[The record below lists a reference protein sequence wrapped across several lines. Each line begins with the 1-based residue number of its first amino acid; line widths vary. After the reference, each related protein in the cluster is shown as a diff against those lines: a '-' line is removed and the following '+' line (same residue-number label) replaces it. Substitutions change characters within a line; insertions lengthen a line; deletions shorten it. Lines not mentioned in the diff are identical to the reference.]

1 MFYSFCKDVSD
12 FQKFAYKLS
21 LYFPIAED
29 STDKPF
35 LSVRSNMTKNYR
47 AGSRNSNEPRLIG
60 DILTEMF
67 SSNSPLAK
75 ALRLNVASYKYAT
88 AERKADAE
96 DADAATEWKA
106 DTADNSGWFRN
117 TELCSDLK
125 TLLLHDRIAK
135 LGKVYKG
142 LLRRDSDEHFSF
154 FECRPSANAIIRNP
168 HVFEGKYI
176 NVTRRMKDGH
186 IRFNFK
192 EVDFGG
198 RFNPMSFAIGVMKE
212 IIMAFKCLGEE
223 ADWRAEKENT
233 GD

>member
-1 MFYSFCKDVSD
+1 
-12 FQKFAYKLS
+12 
-21 LYFPIAED
+21 
-29 STDKPF
+29 
-35 LSVRSNMTKNYR
+35 MTKVFNSNFQ
-47 AGSRNSNEPRLIG
+47 AGSKKTDEPRLIG
-60 DILTEMF
+60 DILAEMF
-67 SSNSPLAK
+67 SSKSPLAK
-75 ALRLNVASYKYAT
+75 GIRQSVASHKYAD
-88 AERKADAE
+88 AERKADTE
-96 DADAATEWKA
+96 DADAEGKA
-106 DTADNSGWFRN
+106 AAEGNSGWFRN
-117 TELCSDLK
+117 TELCSDIK
-125 TLLLHDRIAK
+125 TYLCFDRIAK
-135 LGKVYKG
+135 IGKVYKG
-142 LLRRDSDEHFSF
+142 LLRRDSDDHFSF
-154 FECRPSANAIIRNP
+154 LECRRSANANAIIRNP

>member
-1 MFYSFCKDVSD
+1 MFYPFCKDVSD

-21 LYFPIAED
+21 LCFPIAED

-60 DILTEMF
+60 DILAEMF

-75 ALRLNVASYKYAT
+75 AIRQSVASHKY
-88 AERKADAE
+88 ADAE
-96 DADAATEWKA
+96 GKAAAEG
-106 DTADNSGWFRN
+106 NSGWFRN
-117 TELCSDLK
+117 TELCSDIK
-125 TLLLHDRIAK
+125 TYLCFDRIAK
-135 LGKVYKG
+135 IGKVYKG
-142 LLRRDSDEHFSF
+142 LLRRDSDDHFSF
-154 FECRPSANAIIRNP
+154 LECRRSASANAIIRNP

-176 NVTRRMKDGH
+176 NVTRRLMDGH

>member
-1 MFYSFCKDVSD
+1 
-12 FQKFAYKLS
+12 
-21 LYFPIAED
+21 
-29 STDKPF
+29 
-35 LSVRSNMTKNYR
+35 MTKVFNFNFQ
-47 AGSRNSNEPRLIG
+47 AGSRKTDEPRLIG
-60 DILTEMF
+60 DILAEMF

-75 ALRLNVASYKYAT
+75 AISQSVASHKYAT
-88 AERKADAE
+88 AERKADTE
-96 DADAATEWKA
+96 DADAEGKA
-106 DTADNSGWFRN
+106 DTEDADSEGKAAAAGNSGWFRN
-117 TELCSDLK
+117 TELCSDIK
-125 TLLLHDRIAK
+125 TYLCFDRIAK
-135 LGKVYKG
+135 IGKVYKG
-142 LLRRDSDEHFSF
+142 LLRRDSDDHFSF

-176 NVTRRMKDGH
+176 NVTRRLKDGH

>member
-1 MFYSFCKDVSD
+1 MKKVLNFNF
-12 FQKFAYKLS
+12 
-21 LYFPIAED
+21 
-29 STDKPF
+29 
-35 LSVRSNMTKNYR
+35 R

-60 DILTEMF
+60 DILAEMF

-75 ALRLNVASYKYAT
+75 ALRLSVASYKYAD

-96 DADAATEWKA
+96 DADAERKA
-106 DTADNSGWFRN
+106 DAADNGGWFRN
-117 TELCSDLK
+117 TELCSDIK
-125 TLLLHDRIAK
+125 TYLCFDRIAK
-135 LGKVYKG
+135 IGKVYKG

-154 FECRPSANAIIRNP
+154 LECRRSASANANIRNP

-198 RFNPMSFAIGVMKE
+198 KFNPMSFAIGVMKE

>member
-1 MFYSFCKDVSD
+1 MKKVLNFNF
-12 FQKFAYKLS
+12 
-21 LYFPIAED
+21 
-29 STDKPF
+29 
-35 LSVRSNMTKNYR
+35 R

-60 DILTEMF
+60 DILAEMF

-117 TELCSDLK
+117 TELCSDIK
-125 TLLLHDRIAK
+125 TYLCFDRIAK
-135 LGKVYKG
+135 IGKVYKG

>member
-1 MFYSFCKDVSD
+1 
-12 FQKFAYKLS
+12 
-21 LYFPIAED
+21 
-29 STDKPF
+29 
-35 LSVRSNMTKNYR
+35 MTKVFNSNFQ
-47 AGSRNSNEPRLIG
+47 AGSKKTDEPRLIG
-60 DILTEMF
+60 DILAEMF

-75 ALRLNVASYKYAT
+75 AIRQSVASHKYAT
-88 AERKADAE
+88 AERKADTE
-96 DADAATEWKA
+96 DADAEGKA
-106 DTADNSGWFRN
+106 DTEDADAEGKAAAAGNSGWFRN
-117 TELCSDLK
+117 TELCSDIK
-125 TLLLHDRIAK
+125 TYLCLDRIAK
-135 LGKVYKG
+135 IGKVYKG

-154 FECRPSANAIIRNP
+154 FECSPSANAIIRNP

>member
-1 MFYSFCKDVSD
+1 MKKVLNFNF
-12 FQKFAYKLS
+12 
-21 LYFPIAED
+21 
-29 STDKPF
+29 
-35 LSVRSNMTKNYR
+35 R

-60 DILTEMF
+60 DILAEMF

-117 TELCSDLK
+117 TELCSDIK
-125 TLLLHDRIAK
+125 TYLYFDRIAK
-135 LGKVYKG
+135 IGKVYKG

-176 NVTRRMKDGH
+176 NVTRRMMDGH

>member
-1 MFYSFCKDVSD
+1 MKKVLNFNF
-12 FQKFAYKLS
+12 
-21 LYFPIAED
+21 
-29 STDKPF
+29 
-35 LSVRSNMTKNYR
+35 R

-60 DILTEMF
+60 DILAEMF
-67 SSNSPLAK
+67 SSGSPLAK
-75 ALRLNVASYKYAT
+75 AIRQSVASHKYAD
-88 AERKADAE
+88 AEGKAAAE
-96 DADAATEWKA
+96 DADAERKA
-106 DTADNSGWFRN
+106 AAEGNSGWFRN
-117 TELCSDLK
+117 TELCSDIK
-125 TLLLHDRIAK
+125 TYLCFDRIAK

-142 LLRRDSDEHFSF
+142 LLRRDSDDHFSF
-154 FECRPSANAIIRNP
+154 LECRRSASANAIIRNP

>member
-1 MFYSFCKDVSD
+1 
-12 FQKFAYKLS
+12 
-21 LYFPIAED
+21 
-29 STDKPF
+29 
-35 LSVRSNMTKNYR
+35 MTKVFNSNFQ
-47 AGSRNSNEPRLIG
+47 AGSKKTDEPRLIG
-60 DILTEMF
+60 DILAEMF

-75 ALRLNVASYKYAT
+75 ALRLSVASHKYAD
-88 AERKADAE
+88 AEGKADTE

-106 DTADNSGWFRN
+106 DTADNGGWFRN
-117 TELCSDLK
+117 TELCSDIK
-125 TLLLHDRIAK
+125 TYLCFDRIAK
-135 LGKVYKG
+135 IGKVYKG
-142 LLRRDSDEHFSF
+142 LLRRDSDDHFSF
-154 FECRPSANAIIRNP
+154 LECRRSASANAIIRNP

-176 NVTRRMKDGH
+176 NVTRRLMDGH

>member
-1 MFYSFCKDVSD
+1 MFYPFCKDVSD

-35 LSVRSNMTKNYR
+35 LSVRSNMTKKNYR

-60 DILTEMF
+60 DILAEMF

-75 ALRLNVASYKYAT
+75 AIRQSVASHKY
-88 AERKADAE
+88 ADAE
-96 DADAATEWKA
+96 GKAAAEG
-106 DTADNSGWFRN
+106 NSGWFRN
-117 TELCSDLK
+117 TELCSDIK
-125 TLLLHDRIAK
+125 TFLCFDRIAK
-135 LGKVYKG
+135 IGKVYKG
-142 LLRRDSDEHFSF
+142 LLRRDSDDHFSF
-154 FECRPSANAIIRNP
+154 LECRRSASANANIRNP

>member
-1 MFYSFCKDVSD
+1 MKKVLNFNF
-12 FQKFAYKLS
+12 
-21 LYFPIAED
+21 
-29 STDKPF
+29 
-35 LSVRSNMTKNYR
+35 R

-60 DILTEMF
+60 DILAEMF
-67 SSNSPLAK
+67 SSKSPLAK
-75 ALRLNVASYKYAT
+75 GIRQSVASHKYAT
-88 AERKADAE
+88 AERKADTE
-96 DADAATEWKA
+96 DADSEGKAAA
-106 DTADNSGWFRN
+106 AGNSGWFRN
-117 TELCSDLK
+117 TELCSDIK
-125 TLLLHDRIAK
+125 TYLCFDRIAK
-135 LGKVYKG
+135 IGKVYKG

-154 FECRPSANAIIRNP
+154 FECRCSASANAIIRNP

-176 NVTRRMKDGH
+176 NVTRRLKDGH

-223 ADWRAEKENT
+223 AGWRAEKEST

>member
-1 MFYSFCKDVSD
+1 MYNK
-12 FQKFAYKLS
+12 
-21 LYFPIAED
+21 
-29 STDKPF
+29 
-35 LSVRSNMTKNYR
+35 KNYC

-60 DILTEMF
+60 DILAEMF

-75 ALRLNVASYKYAT
+75 AIRQSVASHKYAD
-88 AERKADAE
+88 AEGKAAAE
-96 DADAATEWKA
+96 DADAEGKA
-106 DTADNSGWFRN
+106 AAADNGGWFRN
-117 TELCSDLK
+117 TELCSDIK
-125 TLLLHDRIAK
+125 TYLCFDRIAK
-135 LGKVYKG
+135 IGKVYKG
-142 LLRRDSDEHFSF
+142 LLRRDSDDHFSF
-154 FECRPSANAIIRNP
+154 LECRRSASANANIRNP

-176 NVTRRMKDGH
+176 NVTRRLMDGH

-198 RFNPMSFAIGVMKE
+198 KFNPMSFAIGVMKE

>member
-1 MFYSFCKDVSD
+1 MKKVLNFNF
-12 FQKFAYKLS
+12 
-21 LYFPIAED
+21 
-29 STDKPF
+29 
-35 LSVRSNMTKNYR
+35 R

-75 ALRLNVASYKYAT
+75 AIRQSVASHKYAT
-88 AERKADAE
+88 AERKADTEDADAEGKAAAE
-96 DADAATEWKA
+96 DADAEGKA
-106 DTADNSGWFRN
+106 AAAGNSGWFRN
-117 TELCSDLK
+117 TELCSDIK
-125 TLLLHDRIAK
+125 TYLCFDRIAK
-135 LGKVYKG
+135 IGKVYKG

-154 FECRPSANAIIRNP
+154 FECSPSANAIIRNP

-176 NVTRRMKDGH
+176 NVTRRLMDGH

-198 RFNPMSFAIGVMKE
+198 RFNPMGFAIGVMKE

-223 ADWRAEKENT
+223 AGWQAEKENA
-233 GD
+233 GN

>member
-1 MFYSFCKDVSD
+1 
-12 FQKFAYKLS
+12 
-21 LYFPIAED
+21 
-29 STDKPF
+29 
-35 LSVRSNMTKNYR
+35 MTKVFNFNFQ
-47 AGSRNSNEPRLIG
+47 AGSRKTDEPRLIG
-60 DILTEMF
+60 DILAEMF

-75 ALRLNVASYKYAT
+75 GIRQSVASHKYADAEGKAAAEDAD
-88 AERKADAE
+88 AERKADA
-96 DADAATEWKA
+96 
-106 DTADNSGWFRN
+106 ADNSGWFRN
-117 TELCSDLK
+117 TELCSDIK
-125 TLLLHDRIAK
+125 TYLCFDRIAK
-135 LGKVYKG
+135 IGKVYKG
-142 LLRRDSDEHFSF
+142 LLRRDSDDHFSF
-154 FECRPSANAIIRNP
+154 LECRRSANANAIIRNP

>member
-1 MFYSFCKDVSD
+1 
-12 FQKFAYKLS
+12 
-21 LYFPIAED
+21 
-29 STDKPF
+29 
-35 LSVRSNMTKNYR
+35 MTKVFNSNFQ
-47 AGSRNSNEPRLIG
+47 AGSKKTDEPSLIG
-60 DILTEMF
+60 DILAEMF

-75 ALRLNVASYKYAT
+75 GIRQSVASHKYAD
-88 AERKADAE
+88 AEGKADTEDADAEWKADAE
-96 DADAATEWKA
+96 DAADAEGKA
-106 DTADNSGWFRN
+106 AAEGNSGWFRN
-117 TELCSDLK
+117 TELCSDIK
-125 TLLLHDRIAK
+125 TYLCFDRIAK
-135 LGKVYKG
+135 IGKVYKG

-176 NVTRRMKDGH
+176 NVTRRLKDGH

-198 RFNPMSFAIGVMKE
+198 RFNPMSYAIGVMKE

>member
-1 MFYSFCKDVSD
+1 
-12 FQKFAYKLS
+12 
-21 LYFPIAED
+21 
-29 STDKPF
+29 
-35 LSVRSNMTKNYR
+35 MTKVFNFNFQ
-47 AGSRNSNEPRLIG
+47 AGSRKTDEPRLIG
-60 DILTEMF
+60 DILAETF

-75 ALRLNVASYKYAT
+75 AIRQSVASHKYAD

-96 DADAATEWKA
+96 DADAERKADAEDADAEWKA
-106 DTADNSGWFRN
+106 AAEGNGGWFRN
-117 TELCSDLK
+117 TELCSDIK
-125 TLLLHDRIAK
+125 TYLCFDRIAK
-135 LGKVYKG
+135 IGKVYKG
-142 LLRRDSDEHFSF
+142 LLRRDSDDHFSF

>member
-1 MFYSFCKDVSD
+1 
-12 FQKFAYKLS
+12 
-21 LYFPIAED
+21 
-29 STDKPF
+29 
-35 LSVRSNMTKNYR
+35 MTKVFNSNFQ
-47 AGSRNSNEPRLIG
+47 AGSRKTDEPRLIG
-60 DILTEMF
+60 DILAEMF

-75 ALRLNVASYKYAT
+75 GIRQSVASHKYAD
-88 AERKADAE
+88 AEGKAAAE
-96 DADAATEWKA
+96 DADAEGKA
-106 DTADNSGWFRN
+106 AAAGNSGWFRN
-117 TELCSDLK
+117 TELCSDIK
-125 TLLLHDRIAK
+125 TYLCFDRIAK
-135 LGKVYKG
+135 IGKVYKG
-142 LLRRDSDEHFSF
+142 LLRRDSDDHFSF
-154 FECRPSANAIIRNP
+154 LECRRSASANAIIRNP

>member
-1 MFYSFCKDVSD
+1 MKKVLNFNFR
-12 FQKFAYKLS
+12 
-21 LYFPIAED
+21 P
-29 STDKPF
+29 
-35 LSVRSNMTKNYR
+35 
-47 AGSRNSNEPRLIG
+47 GSRHSNEPRLIG
-60 DILTEMF
+60 DILAEMF
-67 SSNSPLAK
+67 SSKSPLAK
-75 ALRLNVASYKYAT
+75 GSRQSGASHKYAD
-88 AERKADAE
+88 AEGKADTE
-96 DADAATEWKA
+96 DADAEGKA
-106 DTADNSGWFRN
+106 DAADNGGWFRN
-117 TELCSDLK
+117 TELCSDIK
-125 TLLLHDRIAK
+125 TYLCFDRIAK
-135 LGKVYKG
+135 IGKVYKG
-142 LLRRDSDEHFSF
+142 LLRRDSDDHFSF
-154 FECRPSANAIIRNP
+154 LECRRSASANAIIRNP